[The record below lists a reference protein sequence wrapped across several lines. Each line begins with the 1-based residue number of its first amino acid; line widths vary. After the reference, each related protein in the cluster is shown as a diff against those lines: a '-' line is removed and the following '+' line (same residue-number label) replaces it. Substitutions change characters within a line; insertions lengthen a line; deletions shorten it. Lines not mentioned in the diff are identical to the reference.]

1 MRTQLSDDAWASLAK
16 SLDVEE
22 AALKAVAAVEAAGAG
37 FLRGEPPRPK
47 ILFEAHAFH
56 RLTGGRF
63 AKQAPNLSHPTWDRS
78 RYSGSPAGEWKR
90 LEAACNLDRPAALQA
105 ASWGLFQLMGF
116 NYAYCGCPDVEAFV
130 AKQHAGADEQL
141 ACFARFIARP
151 PYLPALRAKQW
162 QKFAEAYNGPAQ
174 AKNRYADKIAAAYAL
189 FAAAPAGA
197 ARAGKRRAVKPKASA
212 LPPGRAEFAPV
223 PAMRRKNLHK
233 RNVRPDAIDLR
244 DWEYR
249 PSIAFAPPDTLWPN
263 DPRRIKQQG
272 DTNACTG
279 FALAT
284 VLEYL
289 LERSE
294 TKQAEDISAFML
306 YSMARRYDEWAE
318 DESEDSGS
326 SLRGA
331 LKGWARHGASC
342 ERLWT
347 TLRMPPASN
356 VPAEDWWLDAVKRPM
371 GAYYR
376 IAPDN
381 VRDIHVALK
390 EVGAVYASA
399 LTHQGLGCAARQEA
413 HADAD
418 RSRHDP
424 GDR

>member
-1 MRTQLSDDAWASLAK
+1 M
-16 SLDVEE
+16 
-22 AALKAVAAVEAAGAG
+22 
-37 FLRGEPPRPK
+37 
-47 ILFEAHAFH
+47 
-56 RLTGGRF
+56 
-63 AKQAPNLSHPTWDRS
+63 
-78 RYSGSPAGEWKR
+78 
-90 LEAACNLDRPAALQA
+90 
-105 ASWGLFQLMGF
+105 
-116 NYAYCGCPDVEAFV
+116 
-130 AKQHAGADEQL
+130 
-141 ACFARFIARP
+141 
-151 PYLPALRAKQW
+151 
-162 QKFAEAYNGPAQ
+162 
-174 AKNRYADKIAAAYAL
+174 
-189 FAAAPAGA
+189 
-197 ARAGKRRAVKPKASA
+197 
-212 LPPGRAEFAPV
+212 
-223 PAMRRKNLHK
+223 
-233 RNVRPDAIDLR
+233 
-244 DWEYR
+244 
-249 PSIAFAPPDTLWPN
+249 
-263 DPRRIKQQG
+263 
-272 DTNACTG
+272 
-279 FALAT
+279 
-284 VLEYL
+284 LEYL

-318 DESEDSGS
+318 DETEDSGS

-399 LTHQGLGCAARQEA
+399 LTHQGWDALLGQEA

-424 GDR
+424 RHRGGARRRRSRPCLRDRRLHA